1 MPETIRVLLA
11 DDYAMFRDVLNSAL
25 EEEDDIVVVGEA
37 ADGQEALDKCK
48 ELDPDIVILDIEM
61 PRMNGVEATRKMAEQ
76 CPRTKVVI
84 VTAYEDDHLIM
95 QLIQAGATGYLLK
108 ETDMDE
114 VVRAI
119 RVAHSGDSLIQP
131 RVAKKMMRM
140 MAQMTPVSQP
150 AAAPALSDSVKEML
164 SRLTQ
169 RELEVLIEVGKGKNN
184 KELGAHFVISE
195 PTVKTHVARLM
206 QKLEVRDRI
215 AMVMF
220 AAEAKLL
227 DGQV

>member
-1 MPETIRVLLA
+1 MPETIKVLLV

-25 EEEDDIVVVGEA
+25 EEEDDIEVVGEA
-37 ADGQEALDKCK
+37 ADGREALDKCLA
-48 ELDPDIVILDIEM
+48 LDPDIVILDVEM
-61 PRMNGVEATRKMAEQ
+61 PRMNGVEATRLLAEQ

-108 ETDMDE
+108 ETNMEE

-131 RVAKKMMRM
+131 RVAKKMMRL
-140 MAQMTPVSQP
+140 MAQMTPPAQP
-150 AAAPALSDSVKEML
+150 QKTQHDEVKEKL
-164 SRLTQ
+164 GRLTQ

-220 AAEAKLL
+220 AAEARLL
-227 DGQV
+227 EG

>member
-1 MPETIRVLLA
+1 MADPIRVVLA
-11 DDYAMFRDVLNSAL
+11 DDYAMFREMLYSAL
-25 EEEDDIVVVGEA
+25 EEEDDVVVVGEA
-37 ADGQEALDKCK
+37 ADGQEALERCLA
-48 ELDPDIVILDIEM
+48 LDPDILILDVEM
-61 PRMNGVEATRKMAEQ
+61 PRMNGVEATRLMAER

-84 VTAYEDDHLIM
+84 LTAYEDDHLIM

-108 ETDMDE
+108 ETVTDE

-119 RVAHSGDSLIQP
+119 RVAHTGESLIQP
-131 RVAKKMMRM
+131 RVANKILRM
-140 MAQMTPVSQP
+140 MAQMTPVAQP
-150 AAAPALSDSVKEML
+150 AAPSGPSNDVRDKL

-215 AMVMF
+215 ALVMF
-220 AAEAKLL
+220 AAEARLL
-227 DGQV
+227 DG

>member
-1 MPETIRVLLA
+1 MSEAIRVLLA

-25 EEEDDIVVVGEA
+25 EEEEDITVVGEA
-37 ADGQEALDKCK
+37 ADGQEALDKCLA
-48 ELDPDIVILDIEM
+48 LDPDILILDVEM
-61 PRMNGVEATRKMAEQ
+61 PRMNGVEATRLLAQ
-76 CPRTKVVI
+76 RCPRTKVVI

-108 ETDMDE
+108 ETDMEE

-140 MAQMTPVSQP
+140 MAQMTPVAQP
-150 AAAPALSDSVKEML
+150 PKAQHDEVKEKL
-164 SRLTQ
+164 ARLTQ

-184 KELGAHFVISE
+184 KELGSHFVISE

-206 QKLEVRDRI
+206 QKLELRDRI

-220 AAEAKLL
+220 AAEANLL
-227 DGQV
+227 EG

>member
-1 MPETIRVLLA
+1 MPEAIRVLLA
-11 DDYAMFRDVLNSAL
+11 DDYAMFRDVLNSTL
-25 EEEDDIVVVGEA
+25 ELEDDIEVVGEA
-37 ADGQEALDKCK
+37 ADGVEAVEKCLK
-48 ELDPDIVILDIEM
+48 LTPDVILLDIEM
-61 PRMNGVEATRKMAEQ
+61 PRMNGVEATRQLADR
-76 CPRTKVVI
+76 CPGTRVVI

-108 ETDMDE
+108 ETDVDE

-140 MAQMTPVSQP
+140 MAQMTAAP
-150 AAAPALSDSVKEML
+150 AAAQKSQQDEVKEKL
-164 SRLTQ
+164 SRLTS

-215 AMVMF
+215 ALVMF

-227 DGQV
+227 